1 MYGPSRLNN
10 DVAAASTTLIHSSG
24 TARLGRYTNHC
35 ESNISKTTRSVS
47 SDIQTLRSGLK
58 KFFKTNFEVSGYRMK
73 H

>member
-24 TARLGRYTNHC
+24 PARLGRYTNHC
-35 ESNISKTTRSVS
+35 GGNISKTTRSVS